1 MSMSAPDLRG
11 ERGFTLIELLV
22 STLAGIVVASATAAI
37 LVSSVHFSSTFS
49 DRVDANQQARV
60 AMEKITTA
68 LNSSCV
74 AAAVPPVVTGGTING
89 AQSDDTHLYFYSSLS
104 SVSSPDAPT
113 IQPSLIEVSLSGGQL
128 ILSTSLWVSGTAP
141 TLSNPN
147 PWAFSTTPTNSVLL
161 SHATAATLNGV
172 PAQPVF
178 QYYGY
183 TAGGAINTTPF
194 TANSTTP
201 LATID
206 AANTA
211 KITISFA
218 AIPSDNYNAT
228 NRAANITDSVVLRLT
243 PASSGGIASNTPCT

>member
-74 AAAVPPVVTGGTING
+74 ATAVPPVVTGGTING

-104 SVSSPDAPT
+104 SVSPDAPT
-113 IQPSLIEVSLSGGQL
+113 INPSLIEVSLSGGQL
-128 ILSTSLWVSGTAP
+128 ILSTSPWVSGTAP

-147 PWAFSTTPTNSVLL
+147 PWAFSTTPTNFVLL

-172 PAQPVF
+172 PTQPVF

-218 AIPSDNYNAT
+218 AIPSDNNNAT